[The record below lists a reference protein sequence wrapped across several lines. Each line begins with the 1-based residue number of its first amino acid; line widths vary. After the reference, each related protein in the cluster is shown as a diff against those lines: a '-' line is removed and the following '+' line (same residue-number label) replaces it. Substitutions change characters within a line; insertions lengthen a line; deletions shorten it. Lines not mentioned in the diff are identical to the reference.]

1 MAEPKP
7 PSTKTRWCEICTRR
21 HRLDHEHFKRGRP
34 SRADVQVVGSDTAE
48 GLADRF
54 DREVSGGK
62 KPLTAAEAAQ
72 KMQDEREALERRWGR
87 RMRLVY
93 GAASKVLGD
102 PKIALNDEEEKDFG
116 QVHADFAMSWGIAG
130 NSKLETAIDLVT
142 VHGMAITARSDF
154 LKALMEAK
162 EEETDKE
169 PPTPAVIQ

>member
-7 PSTKTRWCEICTRR
+7 ASSKTRWCEICTRR

-34 SRADVQVVGSDTAE
+34 SRADVQVVGSDSAE

-54 DREVSGGK
+54 DQEVGGR
-62 KPLTAAEAAQ
+62 KPPTAAEAAQ
-72 KMQDEREALERRWGR
+72 KMQEEREALERRWGR

-93 GAASKVLGD
+93 GAASKLIGD

-116 QVHADFAMSWGIAG
+116 QVHADFAMAWGIAG
-130 NSKLETAIDLVT
+130 NSKLETAIDLAT

-154 LKALMEAK
+154 LTALLEAK

-169 PPTPAVIQ
+169 LPTPVIQ